1 MRADRTNWGNRKMYK
16 WKKDAKALLFTVNTE
31 GSESRLRWERGEGK
45 QNRKILLDKSST
57 FTKTVAFFFLE
68 WLEDRPWARVWQ
80 SLGFIVY
87 FSRFFRLN
95 ICEKY
100 SFI

>member
-57 FTKTVAFFFLE
+57 FTKTVAFFFFRMAGRQALG
-68 WLEDRPWARVWQ
+68 Q
-80 SLGFIVY
+80 SLAESWVY
-87 FSRFFRLN
+87 SIF
-95 ICEKY
+95 
-100 SFI
+100 

>member
-57 FTKTVAFFFLE
+57 FTKTVAFFFQNGWKTGPGPE
-68 WLEDRPWARVWQ
+68 SGRV
-80 SLGFIVY
+80 LGLQYILADF
-87 FSRFFRLN
+87 LG
-95 ICEKY
+95 
-100 SFI
+100 